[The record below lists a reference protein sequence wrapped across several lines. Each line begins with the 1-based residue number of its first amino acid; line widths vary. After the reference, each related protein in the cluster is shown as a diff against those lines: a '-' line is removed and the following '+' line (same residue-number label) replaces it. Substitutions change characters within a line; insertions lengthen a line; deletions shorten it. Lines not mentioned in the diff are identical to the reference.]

1 MSTKIIENFEAMLA
15 QGKDSAMLRF
25 GLGQGY
31 LQAGVAD
38 RAIEHLNAAIAQK
51 RDYSAAW
58 KLLAKAYEQT
68 GDAETALA
76 RYREGI
82 EVAQQHGDLQA
93 AKEMMV
99 FARRLEKQLAG

>member
-15 QGKDSAMLRF
+15 QGKDSPMLRF

-31 LQAGVAD
+31 LQAGVPDKAV
-38 RAIEHLNAAIAQK
+38 EHLNAAISQK

-58 KLLAKAYEQT
+58 KLLAKAYEQQGNLT
-68 GDAETALA
+68 TALQT
-76 RYREGI
+76 YRDGI

-93 AKEMMV
+93 AKEMTV
-99 FARRLEKQLAG
+99 FARRIEKQLAG